1 MPCRRDRRKSKALA
15 GRGTPARCVR
25 PEVPAAALERLVG
38 QVEDRKA
45 ARVGEAALELVAGA
59 EAPRAPERLERQ
71 ALFACLGDDL
81 GRVDANL
88 GRVDARVVGDAA
100 AGPVL
105 GAEEVGADAAV
116 HAVVAAVRCDE
127 HFV

>member
-1 MPCRRDRRKSKALA
+1 M
-15 GRGTPARCVR
+15 R

-116 HAVVAAVRCDE
+116 HAVVAAVRRDD